1 MDILKMNIL
10 IFLLQKHM
18 ERQESGKEGTPSKSK
33 QQQVAEELMT
43 VRLREAEALAD
54 LKGSKQKVMELETQ
68 VKFSFIFM

>member
-1 MDILKMNIL
+1 
-10 IFLLQKHM
+10 M

-54 LKGSKQKVMELETQ
+54 LKSTKQKVMELETQ
-68 VKFSFIFM
+68 VYFMFRLWQLNH